1 MSFFKLLT
9 EAYPERGYEVA
20 KVKAIRS
27 TAVF

>member
-9 EAYPERGYEVA
+9 EAYPESGYEVA